1 MPIPTSVN
9 LGFALVAKGE
19 FSIILAGVAA
29 KVARA
34 EIHFEA
40 LTAFMVLLMSVIG
53 PRLMK
58 ESYTIIDFG
67 SRLGQRIRTRYASNN
82 IDQFR

>member
-1 MPIPTSVN
+1 MVP
-9 LGFALVAKGE
+9 KGE

-29 KVARA
+29 KVARP

-40 LTAFMVLLMSVIG
+40 LTAFMVLLMSIIG
-53 PRLMK
+53 PTLMK

-67 SRLGQRIRTRYASNN
+67 SRLGKRIRTRYTSNN
-82 IDQFR
+82 VDCSQ